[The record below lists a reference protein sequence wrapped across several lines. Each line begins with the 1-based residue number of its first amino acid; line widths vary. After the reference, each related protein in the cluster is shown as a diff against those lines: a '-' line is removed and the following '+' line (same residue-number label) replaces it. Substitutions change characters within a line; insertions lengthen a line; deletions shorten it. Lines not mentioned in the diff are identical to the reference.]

1 MSIVQLWTS
10 LLSNPLS
17 KFCFLFHP
25 PLPLMFYGSF
35 LSVQVIN
42 QEGCDVLLLTPAYCS
57 IIYLVWFISFQ
68 VQGFFSHHVC
78 FSYWSLYTVVWFLQ
92 RNNLDHPFII
102 YWYSVDDKIK
112 TVANGSIC
120 RLYMYIPGI
129 CVFTVRYSEAV
140 TINFSS
146 T

>member
-42 QEGCDVLLLTPAYCS
+42 QERCDVLFLAPAYCG

-68 VQGFFSHHVC
+68 VQGFFFPSCLFFVLIFIVC
-78 FSYWSLYTVVWFLQ
+78 FLQ